1 MNIQRIVTGAYRA
14 NAYLVETGGGEAVL
28 IDPGDEAGRLIAA
41 VKAARCRLAAV
52 FLTHGHLDH
61 LAALPELLAAEPET
75 PRGASRSETTCRPTG
90 RSPNRPPR

>member
-61 LAALPELLAAEPET
+61 LAALPELLAAE
-75 PRGASRSETTCRPTG
+75 RLYGDKLR
-90 RSPNRPPR
+90 